1 MMNVITASERHL
13 AENEWLKSY
22 HLISFG
28 DYIDPNN
35 TNFGPLRA
43 FNDSYLAPKG
53 EIPDH
58 TLYDLE
64 ILTIVLDG
72 KLTLRDSLGNEQ
84 AVGKGGVV
92 RLSTGLGLSHSL
104 TNESDDD
111 EVHYLQLWFDANTK
125 GINSSQEYK
134 ELDFLDADDEF
145 IPIAT
150 GQKVLEDVIFIN
162 SNSTVYHSNLASDK
176 SLDFN
181 TFNIRST
188 FFYLLKGS
196 IFVNGVQAEQYDQ
209 IRMEKQDFLNIK
221 ATADASFIMVDVP
234 AVAANY

>member
-22 HLISFG
+22 NLLSFG
-28 DYIDPNN
+28 NYLDPNN
-35 TNFGPLRA
+35 THFGPLRV

-58 TLYDLE
+58 SLQDLE
-64 ILTIVLDG
+64 VLTIVLDG

-84 AVGKGGVV
+84 AVGKGAAA
-92 RLSTGLGLSHSL
+92 RFSTGLGMSHSL

-111 EVHYLQLWFDANTK
+111 EAHYLQLWFEANTK
-125 GINSSQEYK
+125 GLNASQEYK
-134 ELDFLDADDEF
+134 ELDFLDDDDEL

-150 GQKVLEDVIFIN
+150 GQKVLEDVIFLN
-162 SNSTVYHSNLASDK
+162 SNSTVYHANLASDK
-176 SLDFN
+176 EINFN
-181 TFNIRST
+181 TFSIRST

-196 IFVNGVQAEQYDQ
+196 IFVNGVQAEQHDQ
-209 IRMEKQDFLNIK
+209 IRLEKQEFLTIK